1 MIYFDHAATTPL
13 APEVLEAM
21 QPYMQDFYGNA
32 SSIHSMGRRSRTAIE
47 RARKIIAGHLNASIG
62 EIFFTSCGTESSNM
76 ALNAVVRD
84 WGVKHIV
91 SSPIEHHCV
100 FHTLDALEK
109 YDGLQKH
116 AVKLLP
122 NGHVDLQHLEEIL
135 QSLQGEPT
143 MVSLMHVNNEIG
155 NILDLQKVS
164 NLCEQYGVFLHSDT
178 VQTWGFERINV
189 QATKVHFLTG
199 SAHKF
204 HGPKGIGFIY
214 VNADHPIQPFLF
226 GGSQER
232 NMRAGTENVYGIVG
246 MAKALEL
253 AYAHFEENR
262 SHILGLKNKMMN
274 ALQEHIPGI
283 SFNGDAKGNS
293 AYKILNVAFPPSI
306 HADLLLL
313 NLDIAG
319 ICASGGSACSSGV
332 DKGSHV
338 LQALQGVDSTTVNV
352 RFSFSRYNTEEEVDI
367 VVGKLKEILKIA

>member
-13 APEVLEAM
+13 APEVLEEM
-21 QPYMQDFYGNA
+21 LPYMQDFYGNA
-32 SSIHSMGRRSRTAIE
+32 SSIHAMGRRSRTAIE

-76 ALNAVVRD
+76 ALTAAIRD

-100 FHTLDALEK
+100 FHTIDALEK
-109 YDGLQKH
+109 YGEVQKH
-116 AVKLLP
+116 AVRLLP
-122 NGHVDLQHLEEIL
+122 NGHVDLTHLEEML
-135 QSLQGEPT
+135 QLLQNEST
-143 MVSLMHVNNEIG
+143 LVSLMHVNNEIG
-155 NILDLQKVS
+155 NILDLQTVS
-164 NLCEQYGVFLHSDT
+164 KLCEQYGAYLHSDT
-178 VQTWGFERINV
+178 VQTWGFERIDV
-189 QATKVHFLTG
+189 QAMKVNFLTG

-214 VNADHPIQPFLF
+214 VNSDYPIQPFLL

-246 MAKALEL
+246 MAKAFDL
-253 AYAHFEENR
+253 AYKHLEENQV
-262 SHILGLKNKMMN
+262 HILGLKNKMMT
-274 ALQEHIPGI
+274 ALRQAIPAI
-283 SFNGDAKGNS
+283 SFNGDAEGRS
-293 AYKILNVAFPPSI
+293 SYKILNVAFPSLAN
-306 HADLLLL
+306 ADLLLL

-338 LQALQGVDSTTVNV
+338 LQALQGADSTTVNV
-352 RFSFSRYNTEEEVDI
+352 RFSFSRYNTEEEVDK
-367 VVGKLKEILKIA
+367 VVDKLKEILKVA

>member
-21 QPYMQDFYGNA
+21 LPYMQDFYGNA
-32 SSIHSMGRRSRTAIE
+32 SSIHAMGRRSRTAIE

-76 ALNAVVRD
+76 ALTAAIRD
-84 WGVKHIV
+84 LDVKHII

-100 FHTLDALEK
+100 FHTIDALEK
-109 YDGLQKH
+109 YGEVQKH
-116 AVKLLP
+116 TIRLLP
-122 NGHVDLQHLEEIL
+122 NGHVDLVHLEEIL
-135 QSLQGEPT
+135 QSLQNEP
-143 MVSLMHVNNEIG
+143 MLVSLMHVNNEIG
-155 NILDLQKVS
+155 NILDIQRVS
-164 NLCEQYGVFLHSDT
+164 ELCEQYKAFLHSDT
-178 VQTWGFERINV
+178 VQTWGFQRIDV
-189 QATKVHFLTG
+189 QKTKVNFLTG

-214 VNADHPIQPFLF
+214 INADYPVQPFLL

-246 MAKALEL
+246 MAKALDL
-253 AYAHFEENR
+253 AYTHLEENR
-262 SHILGLKNKMMN
+262 IHILGLKNKMMA
-274 ALQEHIPGI
+274 ALQEHIPSI
-283 SFNGDAKGNS
+283 YFNGDAEGS
-293 AYKILNVAFPPSI
+293 SSYKILNVAFPPSTT
-306 HADLLLL
+306 ADLLLL

-338 LQALQGVDSTTVNV
+338 LQALQGEDSTTVNV
-352 RFSFSRYNTEEEVDI
+352 RFSFSRFNTEEEVDK
-367 VVGKLKEILKIA
+367 VVQKLKEILKI